1 MRKNFKRVLLF
12 SLIVLTLVVLT
23 VVGASAM
30 TDAEAIEAGNAVR
43 IGDEGG
49 TYYKTLADAVSAA
62 KAGDTIT
69 VIEAHSLS
77 APLTIDKSLTIEGQG
92 KQITAAGK
100 TEINNGAVVTLNNFN
115 LSNTATSYGI
125 NVAGSS
131 TLTIDGAD
139 TTIYA
144 TKDFALQCG
153 AGTLQIKDGTFTT
166 GSAGKR
172 VLWANSASSVVV
184 VDGGKFETTGGGER
198 LLGMSYAKSFTI
210 NGGTFIHGG
219 SNNLF
224 YFSDGPL
231 ITING
236 GDFSYSN
243 TSNNNGIIWAAKAT
257 SAFVITGGTF
267 TGNANVFA
275 SNGPITVTGGT
286 FKGNVQLTRNDGGTL
301 AISGG
306 TFNGDITVTKKTSL
320 SISGD
325 AVVNGNISVSSSA
338 ATITVEGGEIKGSI
352 ALGVANAKLT
362 VTGGSIT
369 ATGDAITTTA
379 AASIVLNGGE
389 IQGNVALSANA
400 TVNVSGTVKVVGN
413 VTASAAADI
422 KIEGGE
428 INGSIALN
436 AASAKLAVTG
446 GSITSTG
453 DAITATAAASI
464 VLNGGTITAGG
475 SALNLSGG
483 AVATVDGTVID
494 AVSDNVV
501 DEDSSII
508 VAGQNPYAN
517 DDAAI
522 ADGMTVRIGKES
534 APNTLYFKSL
544 DVAVAAAE
552 AGDTVTVIKEHALSI
567 ALTIS
572 TSMTIEGQGLQIT
585 AVDVTTIDGAA
596 VVTLNNF
603 NLSNTTKGI
612 GINVTGSSTL
622 TIGGADT
629 TIYATTNFAVQCG
642 AGTLSINDGTFTTG
656 DSGKRVL
663 WANSNSSV
671 LVINGGTFETEINTV
686 NERLLGANACTSFI
700 INGGTF
706 IHGGKNNLFLVENS
720 VKVTING
727 GEFSYSNPDNANGII
742 YTNSANAVFTITG
755 GTFTGNT
762 NVLASNG
769 PVIISGGTFKG
780 VAQLTRNDAGSLTM
794 TGGTLNGD
802 ITVTKKTTLS
812 ISGEAVINGS
822 ITVSAAASITIDGG
836 SIVSTANAI
845 TATAGKIAVS
855 AGTIT
860 SDASIFSL
868 SGAELVVTGGTQ
880 TAGESIV
887 VATNSSSITVIGG
900 SQTASGTPFVYDE
913 TCTFANE
920 KNDAAYATEGY
931 VARVGEEGVDSSYY
945 KSLAEAIAAAADGDT
960 VVIITAFTLD
970 QITIDKTITIDAQG
984 KTLTLTGQP
993 AIKVTAG
1000 TLTLDNIY
1008 LAYTGVDTLMQLEGT
1023 AYVIFNDGVTIDYR
1037 NFTKTSEERGIVLE
1051 NGTPTLEIN
1060 GGTYLLAYG
1069 SSEGRFIWAKSSAD
1083 ATVIIAG
1090 GKFYCAINPDT
1101 KAINTS
1107 VDTSKTA
1114 GMRAIVG
1121 GQKGTI
1127 TLTGGEFHTAGQNVL
1142 FAEQVAVIV
1151 ISPENDSDLIM
1162 VKYGKNGSAM
1172 IDLKTTEPAEIT
1184 GGTFTS
1190 STKLL
1195 NTRANNQIVTI
1206 TGGTYTAGTMM
1217 IQIEGVDSTI
1227 EIFDGSFTMNG
1238 AAGAKM
1244 FTAKVT
1250 CSLSI
1255 YGGSFL
1261 VENGYIIF
1269 FENKENAETGEVTTL
1284 NQSFITID
1292 ATLGEDGE
1300 LKVPTFTQ
1308 KAAATGEAM
1317 IAISAA
1323 ADIYI
1328 GNGVFTSSGAHGHLI
1343 HIYKTSADFTGAI
1356 LTITGGTFVTEN
1368 KTTGSLLKIEGGVC
1382 EEIYIESGVDEL
1394 DNVTVP
1400 TFTQTATPTD
1410 SKECRMFVYEG
1421 TGYIRIAAGIFTNNA
1436 KTILFNV
1443 DGGEVEILGGSFIST
1458 AAGEMVLRFKS
1469 AVATIYGGYFEGNG
1483 SYVVRPDGADAELSI
1498 YGGYFTHLSTT
1509 GGAPVR
1515 VGTGS
1520 DASVVLNVY
1529 GGTFKTNGSAAVI
1542 FSIANDNEGNTV
1554 NLVSYNCA
1562 GGTKILQYGSNADHE
1577 KNINYGTI
1585 AKASYAALSLYSGAS
1600 IRLVEGSIGI
1610 RFMSNV
1616 SADLIA
1622 ALEEMGATDVTYG
1635 TIILPTDYLD
1645 GLATLSIDLLDQKGI
1660 QYMDIPAVD
1669 GIVEN
1674 ADGSLTI
1681 RAAIVGIKEWNI
1693 DREFSALVY
1702 AKYNFADMEITY
1714 VSSYCKD
1721 DNSRS
1726 LSGLAYTALYE
1737 DLSDVQEG
1745 YYLYEVEGSD
1755 KYSRYTSDQQKLLKD
1770 ILGE

>member
-1 MRKNFKRVLLF
+1 MKKNFKRVLLF

-30 TDAEAIEAGNAVR
+30 TDAEAIEAGNTVR

-49 TYYKTLADAVSAA
+49 TYYTTLANAVSAA

-69 VIEAHSLS
+69 VIKAHSLS

-92 KQITAAGK
+92 LQITAAGK
-100 TEINNGAVVTLNNFN
+100 TEISNSAVVTLNNFN
-115 LSNTATSYGI
+115 LSNTVADYGI
-125 NVAGSS
+125 NVTGSS

-139 TTIYA
+139 TYIYA
-144 TKDFALQCG
+144 TKNFALQCG

-184 VDGGKFETTGGGER
+184 VDGGKFETTGGGDR

-224 YFSDGPL
+224 YVDGGPL

-236 GDFSYSN
+236 GDFSYST
-243 TSNNNGIIWAAKAT
+243 TSNNNGIIWTSKAT

-306 TFNGDITVTKKTSL
+306 TFEGDITVSKKTSL

-325 AVVNGNISVSSSA
+325 AVVKGNITVSSA

-352 ALGVANAKLT
+352 ALNAASANLT
-362 VTGGSIT
+362 VNGGEIT
-369 ATGDAITTTA
+369 STGDAITTNAVT
-379 AASIVLNGGE
+379 SIALNGGE
-389 IQGNVALSANA
+389 IQGNIAISANA
-400 TVNVSGTVKVVGN
+400 TVNVSGSAKVVGN

-422 KIEGGE
+422 TVAGGE

-483 AVATVDGTVID
+483 AVATVDGTEIN

-501 DEDSSII
+501 DADSSII
-508 VAGQNPYAN
+508 VAGQNPYAD

-552 AGDTVTVIKEHALSI
+552 AGDTITIIKEHALSI

-572 TSMTIEGQGLQIT
+572 TSVTIEGQGLQIT
-585 AVDVTTIDGAA
+585 AADVTTIGGAA

-612 GINVTGSSTL
+612 GINVTGDSTL

-629 TIYATTNFAVQCG
+629 TIYATTGFAVQCG
-642 AGTLSINDGTFTTG
+642 AGTLSINDGTFTTA

-663 WANSNSSV
+663 WANSSNSV
-671 LVINGGTFETEINTV
+671 LIVNGGTFVTTGGKERLLGMSYAKVFTINGGTFT
-686 NERLLGANACTSFI
+686 
-700 INGGTF
+700 
-706 IHGGKNNLFLVENS
+706 HGGSNNLFYVEGGPLI
-720 VKVTING
+720 TING
-727 GEFSYSNPDNANGII
+727 GEFSYSTDTNNNGII
-742 YTNSANAVFTITG
+742 WTSTAASKFVING
-755 GTFTGNT
+755 GTFRGNA

-769 PVIISGGTFKG
+769 PIEITGGTFYG
-780 VAQLTRNDAGSLTM
+780 VAQLTRNDGGSLTM

-802 ITVTKKTTLS
+802 ITVSKKTTLS

-822 ITVSAAASITIDGG
+822 ITVSADASITIDGG

-900 SQTASGTPFVYDE
+900 AQTASGTPFVYDD

-920 KNDAAYATEGY
+920 KNDAVYAADGY

-993 AIKVTAG
+993 AIKVTDG

-1008 LAYTGVDTLMQLEGT
+1008 LAYTGAETLMQLEGA

-1037 NFTKTSEERGIVLE
+1037 SFTKTSGERGIVLE

-1069 SSEGRFIWAKSSAD
+1069 SSDGRFIWAKSSAD
-1083 ATVIIAG
+1083 ATIIIAG

-1101 KAINTS
+1101 KAITTS
-1107 VDTSKTA
+1107 VDTSSTA
-1114 GMRAIVG
+1114 GMRAIFG

-1142 FAEQVAVIV
+1142 FAEGSAVVV

-1172 IDLKTTEPAEIT
+1172 IDLKSTEPAEIT

-1206 TGGTYTAGTMM
+1206 TGGTFTAGTMM

-1255 YGGSFL
+1255 YGGSYL

-1343 HIYKTSADFTGAI
+1343 HIYKTSADFTGAV

-1382 EEIYIESGVDEL
+1382 DEIYIESSVDEL

-1400 TFTQTATPTD
+1400 TFTQTAAPAD
-1410 SKECRMFVYEG
+1410 GKECRMFVYEG

-1436 KTILFNV
+1436 KTLLFNV

-1469 AVATIYGGYFEGNG
+1469 AVATIYGGYFESNG
-1483 SYVVRPDGADAELSI
+1483 DYVVRPDGADAELSI
-1498 YGGYFTHLSTT
+1498 YGGYFTHLASK

-1542 FSIANDNEGNTV
+1542 FSIANDNEGNMI

-1585 AKASYAALSLYSGAS
+1585 AKASYAALSLYNGAS
-1600 IRLVEGSIGI
+1600 IRLVDGDVGI